1 MDTNL
6 NQRQRLFI
14 HYYAQGVGG
23 RQSAIKAGY
32 KSKNASVIAS
42 QNLRKVNIR
51 RALDTL
57 NDRAGVTPSRL
68 VSNLSSVLTQ
78 IKNIE
83 FRASD
88 YVKIME
94 FLLKLNGIYLKPPP
108 SKRPSRKRYDRN
120 PSSNNHL
127 LASELFNIKHEPI
140 IREKPNELLTEP
152 EGISNQVAEIKQAKP
167 NVVKKAVPIPAPLRE
182 IKPAYSG
189 RGFNEQESV
198 PFGSKISYPA

>member
-1 MDTNL
+1 MDANL

-14 HYYAQGVGG
+14 HYYAQGIGG

-42 QNLRKVNIR
+42 QNLRKLNIR

-78 IKNIE
+78 IKKVE
-83 FRASD
+83 FGAGD

-94 FLLKLNGIYLKPPP
+94 FMLKFLARQQDIYFTNLK
-108 SKRPSRKRYDRN
+108 N
-120 PSSNNHL
+120 
-127 LASELFNIKHEPI
+127 
-140 IREKPNELLTEP
+140 
-152 EGISNQVAEIKQAKP
+152 
-167 NVVKKAVPIPAPLRE
+167 
-182 IKPAYSG
+182 
-189 RGFNEQESV
+189 
-198 PFGSKISYPA
+198 